1 MTITDSSKNPGSGS
15 DTPDA
20 DEELSL
26 GYLNSLIS
34 DNETVFGSF
43 RNEDGVTR
51 IKGED
56 RVDIEQPVVTAVTD
70 RRILFSTPVEDGSG
84 AVSLDY
90 AEIASISVV
99 DETLILQT
107 ADGIGIE
114 WSLSIDGSATP
125 ALQRHLCWIGDLRS
139 RVRSCQ
145 NDVELAAGEI
155 HTLAADM
162 AWEEAIESYQQTR
175 SQLDTLLN
183 DIFATEPVAGPDLAP
198 ELTDIERTLEKAHTR
213 LFIERAES
221 QLELGRQLLE
231 NGDYEQGRKVLKQTQ
246 QYRRQAKQNRS
257 EIERG
262 DAFQFGAQRSLKEDI
277 QSLGWKIETVAAEP
291 VRQAHEAKIKAQAA
305 DVPGEAVSHWEQA
318 FRRYGHVLTL
328 EWGSDERNFTGDP
341 DRLRD
346 ELEQAATELIDLH
359 GTLADDSWNEG
370 VDRQEAGDQKAAL
383 RHCLDAQK
391 NLERAHELAAT
402 FQPDRVDQIASRLE
416 TMTDEVM
423 RMRHASTPEAGE
435 AQGSRGPAEAERG
448 DTFVRSAGNES
459 EAESEGEGSA
469 KRGLPSASELA
480 EMDTH
485 HDITLDSA
493 ELQVRSVDDAAL
505 EPGADEVEAEIE
517 ADRANEPKTDSTS
530 GKTRRH

>member
-1 MTITDSSKNPGSGS
+1 M
-15 DTPDA
+15 
-20 DEELSL
+20 
-26 GYLNSLIS
+26 
-34 DNETVFGSF
+34 
-43 RNEDGVTR
+43 TR

-56 RVDIEQPVVTAVTD
+56 RIDIGQTVVTAVTD

-114 WSLSIDGSATP
+114 WSLSVDGSATP
-125 ALQRHLCWIGDLRS
+125 ELQRHLCWIGDLRS
-139 RVRSCQ
+139 RIRSCQ

-155 HTLAADM
+155 RTLASDM

-175 SQLDTLLN
+175 SQLDALLN
-183 DIFATEPVAGPDLAP
+183 DIFATEPVAGPALAP
-198 ELTDIERTLEKAHTR
+198 ELTEIERTLEKAHTR

-257 EIERG
+257 EVERG

-291 VRQAHEAKIKAQAA
+291 IRQAHEAKIKAQAA
-305 DVPGEAVSHWEQA
+305 DVPGEALSHWEQA

-328 EWGSDERNFTGDP
+328 EWGSDERKFTGDP

-359 GTLADDSWNEG
+359 GKLADDSWNEG

-435 AQGSRGPAEAERG
+435 AQGSMGPAEAERG

-469 KRGLPSASELA
+469 ERGLPSASELA

-493 ELQVRSVDDAAL
+493 ELQVRSTDDAAL
-505 EPGADEVEAEIE
+505 EPDEDEKEAETE
-517 ADRANEPKTDSTS
+517 ADRVDDSTVDSTS